1 MRSIAYLNSMA
12 IANQIQIYE
21 NVRSAVIRLF
31 ETGDRYENIN
41 ESKVNLNSAYQMANF
56 NESQLEGIDMGH
68 SMWYM
73 RAVSSMADMNDL
85 QMWMIVLYSEFEE
98 YLDSINIGNEYHQGL
113 KAIEITINFYGEQ

>member
-1 MRSIAYLNSMA
+1 MA